1 MAGQL
6 SSGRL
11 RALATASPTRIEA
24 LADVPTV
31 AEFGY
36 KDYGVDLWFGL
47 VAPARTPKEI
57 VSQLTA
63 WFTAALQVPEIKAKL
78 VAQGLYPIGKCG
90 ADFAAFLRK
99 QYDEFGRVI
108 RERTSRPSET
118 RLHQLGTSKN
128 GDFRRIMRI

>member
-1 MAGQL
+1 
-6 SSGRL
+6 
-11 RALATASPTRIEA
+11 
-24 LADVPTV
+24 
-31 AEFGY
+31 
-36 KDYGVDLWFGL
+36 L

-118 RLHQLGTSKN
+118 RLHQLQGRTAPPSWLLSTRSGFPDGPSAAEN
-128 GDFRRIMRI
+128 AANHMMPLYSPPRSRASD